1 MSRTITLIAAVGA
14 ALTVAVP
21 SAWGK
26 GQPVEPQWR
35 QALETRSQELNRQ
48 YGLGEYSPASRA
60 LKLRSEAL
68 NEKYGLGSYSSTVTK
83 SIDAR
88 ERSMSVGRDEQPTS
102 VLDARERAFATK
114 RDVQLSSGTPPDAFE
129 RAVIAGTG
137 ARDAYP
143 ASTVRINDALEHPVS
158 AGGERTSMLDARER
172 AFAAKRNVQ
181 LANGTPPDAFERAV
195 TAGGTGS
202 VDRFIANDNRFRV
215 TPVNDPVTVSA
226 TGSGTDIEWP
236 QIGIGLGIGIALML
250 GLLLGLRATRQPPLA
265 H

>member
-14 ALTVAVP
+14 ALAVAVP
-21 SAWGK
+21 SALGK
-26 GQPVEPQWR
+26 GQPVEPQWM
-35 QALETRSQELNRQ
+35 QALEARSQELNRH
-48 YGLGEYSPASRA
+48 YGLGEYA
-60 LKLRSEAL
+60 
-68 NEKYGLGSYSSTVTK
+68 STVTK

-114 RDVQLSSGTPPDAFE
+114 RNVQLSTGTPPDAFE

-137 ARDAYP
+137 ALGAYP

-172 AFAAKRNVQ
+172 AFVAKRNVQ

-195 TAGGTGS
+195 AARSTGS
-202 VDRFIANDNRFRV
+202 VDPFIANDNRFRV
-215 TPVNDPVTVSA
+215 TPVNDPVSVSA

>member
-26 GQPVEPQWR
+26 GQPVEPQWM
-35 QALETRSQELNRQ
+35 QALDARSQELNRR
-48 YGLGEYSPASRA
+48 YGLGDYAPAVRA

-68 NEKYGLGSYSSTVTK
+68 NAKYGLGRYASTVTN
-83 SIDAR
+83 SI
-88 ERSMSVGRDEQPTS
+88 
-102 VLDARERAFATK
+102 DARERAFATK
-114 RDVQLSSGTPPDAFE
+114 RNVQLSSGTPPDAFE

>member
-35 QALETRSQELNRQ
+35 QALEARSQELNRQ

-68 NEKYGLGSYSSTVTK
+68 NEKYGLGRYASTVTN
-83 SIDAR
+83 SI
-88 ERSMSVGRDEQPTS
+88 
-102 VLDARERAFATK
+102 DARERAFATK
-114 RDVQLSSGTPPDAFE
+114 RNVQLSSGTPPDAFE
-129 RAVIAGTG
+129 RAVISGTG

-143 ASTVRINDALEHPVS
+143 ASTVRISDALEHPVS